1 MRLQTR
7 PLCPR
12 LPTRPQMHAPMC
24 SNVRSRKRSRPHISA
39 ALPVHTIV
47 RLYALCAGEWRERR
61 GEQLTVMPV
70 PRTLSGPVLQ
80 LKPDVCPLSASSS
93 FTGLQLSI
101 TKCHSLQ
108 KTDLHVELW
117 SHLSLLENWQA
128 DQFTCITHTPTLRG
142 VIMVKIVHTT
152 IKFLRYTVSKNV
164 HFFIFE

>member
-1 MRLQTR
+1 MCIHGNVLVRTSLLR
-7 PLCPR
+7 CLCIQSFS
-12 LPTRPQMHAPMC
+12 LP
-24 SNVRSRKRSRPHISA
+24 
-39 ALPVHTIV
+39 
-47 RLYALCAGEWRERR
+47 GEWRERR

-80 LKPDVCPLSASSS
+80 LKPDVCPMSASSN

-117 SHLSLLENWQA
+117 SHLSLLKNWQA

-152 IKFLRYTVSKNV
+152 IEFLQYTVSKNV
-164 HFFIFE
+164 HFLFLNNSVKNYTHTHTPI